1 MKVLL
6 WLKEKEGGVEKGREG
21 WEREGKRRKARGDL
35 TISFGKSLNL
45 TPSQGAQRIPG
56 GGRQVR
62 LVRRALEC
70 PLTLIDSSAQTAF
83 PKLVCSTFCGNYEG
97 VTK

>member
-6 WLKEKEGGVEKGREG
+6 WLKGKRGRGEKGKRRLGKGRE
-21 WEREGKRRKARGDL
+21 KRRGDL
-35 TISFGKSLNL
+35 TISLGKSLNM
-45 TPSQGAQRIPG
+45 TPSQGDQRIPG

>member
-1 MKVLL
+1 M
-6 WLKEKEGGVEKGREG
+6 EKGREG

-35 TISFGKSLNL
+35 TISLGKSLNL

-62 LVRRALEC
+62 LVRTALEC

-83 PKLVCSTFCGNYEG
+83 PKLVCSTFCGNYEC